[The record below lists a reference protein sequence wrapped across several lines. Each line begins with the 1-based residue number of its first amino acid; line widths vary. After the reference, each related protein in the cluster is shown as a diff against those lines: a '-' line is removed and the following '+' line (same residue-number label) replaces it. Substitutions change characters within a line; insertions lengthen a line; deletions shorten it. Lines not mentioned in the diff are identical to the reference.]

1 MERDLTV
8 GKPITAILK
17 YTLPLF
23 GSIIFQQLYNIAD
36 SLVAGRYIG
45 TDALAAVGNGYEIT
59 LLFIAVAFGCNI
71 GTSVITARYFGK
83 KDIRGV
89 KTTVSTALIVSTVIA
104 VILTALGL
112 GLTKPLLNLIK
123 TDPVIF
129 TDSYEYL
136 MIYLGGYI
144 FLLSYNI
151 ATGIFSAL
159 GDSLTPFLF
168 LAASSVANV
177 IVDIVFVKNL
187 HMGLKAWRG
196 RRSFVRES
204 ARFLLLHLCS

>member
-89 KTTVSTALIVSTVIA
+89 KTTVSTAIIVSTVIA

-144 FLLSYNI
+144 SFCRTTSRRAYFRHSATPLPRFCFL
-151 ATGIFSAL
+151 
-159 GDSLTPFLF
+159 
-168 LAASSVANV
+168 
-177 IVDIVFVKNL
+177 
-187 HMGLKAWRG
+187 RR
-196 RRSFVRES
+196 RRSQTLSSISFS
-204 ARFLLLHLCS
+204 